1 MNDETKNGVK
11 NGEATQFNSENQP
24 SIAAKKAGWARRKQG
39 LSFMSKVV
47 EYLDMTVLEIE
58 TLEKDMA
65 EHKDGYTVRDMM
77 ALQYVFKA
85 IKSDKYL
92 LHFLD
97 LHIPKAKSI
106 DQREEEKENKGELKK
121 IIVQIVDGKGNPV
134 NP

>member
-1 MNDETKNGVK
+1 MEETKNGVK
-11 NGEATQFNSENQP
+11 NGEATQFNSVNQP
-24 SIAAKKAGWARRKQG
+24 SSDSKKTGWARRRQG

-47 EYLDMTVLEIE
+47 EYLDMTVSEIE
-58 TLEKDMA
+58 TLEKNMA
-65 EHKDGYTVRDMM
+65 ERKDEYTVRDMM

-97 LHIPKAKSI
+97 LHIPKARPI
-106 DQREEEKENKGELKK
+106 DATEEAKEKGELKK